1 MSRVQERNAV
11 PAHDPGGPSPEVIHE
26 YEKKHVDCNAKARN
40 YDVLNKLVFNRKE
53 VSLQKQRKVDNS
65 RKGTLRQGSQGPFA
79 PRQKP
84 YEETVEEPEE
94 MRQEMKL
101 QGSATVTRAAPKMN
115 CAKGTGNL
123 ISKVV
128 NVKFIV

>member
-1 MSRVQERNAV
+1 MRFPLKIQKVQVQRKEIRFPLKIQTV
-11 PAHDPGGPSPEVIHE
+11 QVQ
-26 YEKKHVDCNAKARN
+26 
-40 YDVLNKLVFNRKE
+40 RKE

-94 MRQEMKL
+94 MRQKMKL
-101 QGSATVTRAAPKMN
+101 IGSATVIREAPKMN
-115 CAKGTGNL
+115 CAK
-123 ISKVV
+123 
-128 NVKFIV
+128 

>member
-11 PAHDPGGPSPEVIHE
+11 PAHDPGGPSPEVIH
-26 YEKKHVDCNAKARN
+26 YERKRIDCNVKARN
-40 YDVLNKLVFNRKE
+40 YNAWNKLVFIRKE
-53 VSLQKQRKVDNS
+53 VSLQKQRKVDNP

-101 QGSATVTRAAPKMN
+101 QGSATVIRAAPKMN
-115 CAKGTGNL
+115 CAK
-123 ISKVV
+123 
-128 NVKFIV
+128 

>member
-1 MSRVQERNAV
+1 MGRKEMRFPLKIETVQVQRKETRFPLTIQAV
-11 PAHDPGGPSPEVIHE
+11 QVQ
-26 YEKKHVDCNAKARN
+26 
-40 YDVLNKLVFNRKE
+40 RKE

-65 RKGTLRQGSQGPFA
+65 RQGTLRQGSQGPFA

-101 QGSATVTRAAPKMN
+101 QGSATVIRAAPKMN
-115 CAKGTGNL
+115 CAK
-123 ISKVV
+123 
-128 NVKFIV
+128 

>member
-1 MSRVQERNAV
+1 MRERV
-11 PAHDPGGPSPEVIHE
+11 DS
-26 YEKKHVDCNAKARN
+26 NAKARN
-40 YDVLNKLVFNRKE
+40 YNAWNKLVFIRKE

-101 QGSATVTRAAPKMN
+101 LGSATVIREAPKMN
-115 CAKGTGNL
+115 CAK
-123 ISKVV
+123 
-128 NVKFIV
+128 